1 MHDKQESG
9 LRFCNK
15 WTDGCFLDFD
25 WSFTKMPPVDGIW
38 GTPTST
44 IDWCEENYHV
54 TPLIAEFCKST
65 YSSIHWNLLKFI
77 QSYKQIAYILCITRL
92 CAVTVQFC
100 RFVEKYEF
108 NSVKIID
115 IALVLM
121 YMYRLINLCINT
133 YAKGSNLLFLPLILV
148 LLKKYTTNCNID
160 IFYVIHIKNV
170 GCLKI
175 QCNDGG

>member
-1 MHDKQESG
+1 M
-9 LRFCNK
+9 
-15 WTDGCFLDFD
+15 
-25 WSFTKMPPVDGIW
+25 
-38 GTPTST
+38 
-44 IDWCEENYHV
+44 
-54 TPLIAEFCKST
+54 
-65 YSSIHWNLLKFI
+65 
-77 QSYKQIAYILCITRL
+77 

-160 IFYVIHIKNV
+160 IFYVIHIKYNAMMAEKKVTHGRATIFKIVRNV
-170 GCLKI
+170 CFTEKVFAIIGEMGSMLVLFVSTICRDLNTYSLTI
-175 QCNDGG
+175 YLVSINTF